1 MMDAPAWPRRLYT
14 LDISRSIAAFTVVI
28 WHWQHFAAIGKTRV
42 TDFDRTSQPFY
53 SILKIL
59 YETGTFGYFFLLSGF
74 TFFWVYRSA
83 ISERRVKLKDFA
95 VKRLSRLYP
104 LHLLTIFIVLILQQ
118 VYMLSNEHA
127 FIYRLNDLYHFM
139 LNFFFINQWGF
150 ETGFSFNGPA
160 WTLSIEV
167 LLYILFFTLAF
178 LRKAS
183 FLVCLFISLS
193 SAALLVIDPPFIN
206 RYVLRGTASF
216 FLGGV
221 LYYTTAYIVAH
232 YYHLRHF
239 IYALAISFWAM
250 AIFSFY
256 VYDLTPLIKQ
266 MGILG
271 RVVLEGFPHYLLFP
285 TSICALALLEI
296 SKGPFLKPFG
306 WFGDITYSV
315 YLLHFPLQLSIAILV
330 SYGLIA
336 SDFYLTHT
344 GFILFF
350 VVLIPMSYLMYKF
363 FEIPLQNS
371 LRTRFL
377 PPRVALQP
385 ATAVAEGKD

>member
-1 MMDAPAWPRRLYT
+1 MSAPVWPRRLYS
-14 LDISRSIAAFTVVI
+14 LDISRCIAAFTVVI
-28 WHWQHFAAIGKTRV
+28 WHWQHFSAIGKTRV
-42 TDFDRTSQPFY
+42 EMVDRSSQPFY
-53 SILKIL
+53 DFLKIL

-83 ISERRVKLKDFA
+83 ISERRIKLKDFA

-104 LHLLTIFIVLILQQ
+104 LHLLTMFMVLLLQQ
-118 VYMLSNEHA
+118 VYMLSNDHA
-127 FIYRLNDLYHFM
+127 FIYHLNDFYHFM
-139 LNFFFINQWGF
+139 LNLFFINQWGF
-150 ETGFSFNGPA
+150 ESGFSFNGPA

-178 LRKAS
+178 VRKGN
-183 FLVCLFISLS
+183 FIVCLIISLS

-206 RYVLRGTASF
+206 RFILRGTASF
-216 FLGGV
+216 FLGGA
-221 LYYTTAYIVAH
+221 LYYVTAYIVSH
-232 YYHLRHF
+232 YYHLRHV

-256 VYDLTPLIKQ
+256 VYDLTPMIKQ

-271 RVVLEGFPHYLLFP
+271 RVILEGFPHYLLFP

-296 SKGPFLKPFG
+296 SRGPFLKPFG

-315 YLLHFPLQLSIAILV
+315 YLLHFPLQLIIAILV

-336 SDFYLTHT
+336 SDFYLTKM
-344 GFILFF
+344 GFILFIAA
-350 VVLIPMSYLMYKF
+350 LISISYLMYKY
-363 FEIPLQNS
+363 FEMPLQNM

-377 PPRVALQP
+377 APRVALQP
-385 ATAVAEGKD
+385 ATAVAEAKE